1 MIEKSDLVTSL
12 ECLLRKLNR
21 YLPQIS
27 ANGSW
32 HLITRGDSNILA
44 EQVAASF
51 DSEQVV
57 ESMDIEDALLTTTFN
72 SSIPDD
78 EVFSELDKR

>member
-1 MIEKSDLVTSL
+1 
-12 ECLLRKLNR
+12 
-21 YLPQIS
+21 LPQIA

-32 HLITRGDSNILA
+32 HLFTRGDSNILA

-72 SSIPDD
+72 SSIPAD
-78 EVFSELDKR
+78 EVFSELAKRGYAISWRRAICGGCYQQ